1 MGVRSQLNARRFCWS
16 DALVAMQALQTTTH
30 RPGGGAP
37 TGRSL
42 ELIGVRS
49 RLFLMFRGAQ
59 GLLVCFLDL
68 FCLEAEHLS

>member
-37 TGRSL
+37 TFCRSDVL
-42 ELIGVRS
+42 VAMQASQTITHRPGG
-49 RLFLMFRGAQ
+49 GAPTF
-59 GLLVCFLDL
+59 V
-68 FCLEAEHLS
+68 